1 MGGRDRQGDRTAV
14 GADGLLVG
22 AEARERR
29 GINEMSLHNAG
40 NCRFHEWGACV
51 IARRILA
58 LHNAC
63 SLVVFNSLGHSCVGL
78 KVRMG
83 RPGGRTSDVS

>member
-1 MGGRDRQGDRTAV
+1 MGATRSQGDRAAV
-14 GADGLLVG
+14 GTDGLRIG

-63 SLVVFNSLGHSCVGL
+63 SLGAFNNFGIHA
-78 KVRMG
+78 
-83 RPGGRTSDVS
+83 